1 VNDPFTA
8 NSPLNAPAGTPR
20 DGGHASL
27 FATALSQFERGA
39 DLIDLPDD
47 LRSILSQPKNEIIV
61 NFPVK
66 MNDGHYRVFRGY
78 RIQHSNLLG
87 PYKGGVR
94 FHPMVDL
101 DEVKALA
108 SWMTWK
114 SALCEI
120 PFGGAKG
127 GISFDPKALASDE
140 LERVVRRFTHALGSN
155 IGPDHDI
162 PAPDLGS
169 NAQSM
174 VWMMDTYANSTGAAE
189 RQNVKSIVTGKTLET
204 GGSPGR
210 EKATGQGVVFCLQ
223 HWADEV
229 GFDLTGATVSI
240 QGFGN
245 VGSATGRILQVHGA
259 KVVAVADHAAAIADE
274 DGIDAFELTDWVRD
288 HGSVAGF
295 PRAMWIDPDDYW
307 AVPADVLVPAALEN
321 QVTMDNVAQIQAKVI
336 VEAANGPTT
345 PDAERALVQRGIE
358 VLPDILVNAGGVVVS
373 YFEWLQNRSAQR
385 WNLDDVDHKLRDTL
399 WRACDAV
406 GYLREELEVASRRD
420 AAYAV
425 ALRRLW
431 VVYEQRGIFP

>member
-1 VNDPFTA
+1 MTNT
-8 NSPLNAPAGTPR
+8 
-20 DGGHASL
+20 SL
-27 FATALSQFERGA
+27 FATALAQFNRGA
-39 DLIDLPDD
+39 DIIDLSDD

-61 NFPVK
+61 NFPVR
-66 MNDGHYRVFRGY
+66 MNNGTYRVFRGY

-114 SALCEI
+114 SALCDI

-127 GISFDPKALASDE
+127 GISFDPTALETDE
-140 LERVVRRFTHALGSN
+140 LERVIRRFTHALGTN

-174 VWMMDTYANSTGAAE
+174 VWMMDTYANSTGATE
-189 RQNVKSIVTGKTLET
+189 SQNVKRIVTGKTLET

-229 GFDLTGATVSI
+229 GFDLSGATVSI

-259 KVVAVADHAAAIADE
+259 KLVAVADHAGAITDE
-274 DGIDAFELTDWVRD
+274 DGIDAFELADWVRE
-288 HGSVAGF
+288 HGSVSGF
-295 PRAMWIDPDDYW
+295 PNAMWIDDEDFW
-307 AVPADVLVPAALEN
+307 SVPVDLLVPAALEN
-321 QVTMDNVAQIQAKVI
+321 QITAENVGRIQARVI

-345 PDAERALVQRGIE
+345 LEAEKILKQRGID

-385 WNLDDVDHKLRDTL
+385 WVLEDVDFKLREIL
-399 WRACDAV
+399 WKACDEV
-406 GYLREELEVASRRD
+406 VDIRSELGIESRRD

-425 ALRRLW
+425 ALRRLQ
-431 VVYEQRGIFP
+431 VVYQQRGIFP

>member
-1 VNDPFTA
+1 MTDT
-8 NSPLNAPAGTPR
+8 GT
-20 DGGHASL
+20 SL
-27 FATALSQFERGA
+27 FATALDQFNRGA

-61 NFPVK
+61 NFPVR
-66 MNDGHYRVFRGY
+66 MNDGTYRVFRGY

-94 FHPMVDL
+94 FHNMVDL

-114 SALCEI
+114 SALCDI

-127 GISFDPKALASDE
+127 GISFDPTVLETDE

-174 VWMMDTYANSTGAAE
+174 VWMMDTYANSTGATE
-189 RQNVKSIVTGKTLET
+189 RQNVKRIVTGKTLET

-229 GFDLTGATVSI
+229 GFDLVGATVSI

-259 KVVAVADHAAAIADE
+259 RLVAVADHGGSITDE
-274 DGIDAFELTDWVRD
+274 DGIDAFELADWVRE

-295 PRAMWIDPDDYW
+295 PSAMWIDDEDFW
-307 AVPADVLVPAALEN
+307 SVPADLLVPAALEN
-321 QVTMDNVAQIQAKVI
+321 QVTAEHAGRIQARVV

-345 PDAERALVQRGIE
+345 LEAEKILAQRNID

-385 WNLDDVDHKLRDTL
+385 WDLEDVDVKLRETL
-399 WRACDAV
+399 WKACDAV
-406 GYLREELEVASRRD
+406 VDIRKELEIQSRRD

-425 ALRRLW
+425 ALRRLQ
-431 VVYEQRGIFP
+431 VVYKQRGIFP

>member
-1 VNDPFTA
+1 MTDTGN
-8 NSPLNAPAGTPR
+8 
-20 DGGHASL
+20 SL
-27 FATALSQFERGA
+27 FATALDQFNRGA
-39 DLIDLPDD
+39 AIIDLPDD

-61 NFPVK
+61 NFPVL
-66 MNDGHYRVFRGY
+66 MNDGSYRVFRGY

-108 SWMTWK
+108 TWMTWK
-114 SALCEI
+114 SALCDI

-127 GISFDPKALASDE
+127 GISFDPTALEVDE
-140 LERVVRRFTHALGSN
+140 LERVVRRFTHALGTN

-174 VWMMDTYANSTGAAE
+174 VWMMDTYANSTGATE
-189 RQNVKSIVTGKTLET
+189 RQNVKRIVTGKTLET

-229 GFDLTGATVSI
+229 GFDLVGATVSI

-259 KVVAVADHAAAIADE
+259 RLVAVADHAGAITDE
-274 DGIDAFELTDWVRD
+274 DGIDAFELADWVRE

-295 PRAMWIDPDDYW
+295 PKAMWIDDEDFW
-307 AVPADVLVPAALEN
+307 SVPADILVPAALEN
-321 QVTMDNVAQIQAKVI
+321 QVTAANVGRIQARVV

-345 PDAERALVQRGIE
+345 LEAEKILDQRGID

-385 WNLDDVDHKLRDTL
+385 WDLEDVDFKLREIL
-399 WRACDAV
+399 WKACDEV
-406 GYLREELEVASRRD
+406 VDIRSELEIASRRD

-425 ALRRLW
+425 ALRRLQ